1 MIPRAAV
8 YGGYDCLS
16 VTFASVGGPWD
27 TVPGTYFPNANPCGG
42 VAIYLAGQT
51 RTECQ
56 TCGTGFYSSSENVC
70 HTLGSNLRSADP
82 RPICYS
88 HV

>member
-42 VAIYLAGQT
+42 VAICLAGQT
-51 RTECQ
+51 GSECQ
-56 TCGTGFYSSSENVC
+56 TCGPGFYYSSENVC
-70 HTLGSNLRSADP
+70 RTTH
-82 RPICYS
+82 
-88 HV
+88 